1 MACPTILRLLLEI
14 VECGID
20 ISSYLLGLRGIGLNN
35 IDLSIIIVNYKSWG
49 VLQQC
54 LDSFQQFPPKLSHEI
69 IVIDND
75 SQDGEFEVFGKNN
88 LQIFAGINNNG
99 LSATKEIYPFYS
111 AYQNDTSFYLE
122 RGETFKVTPSFKY
135 KPSTKFVWI
144 EDFERSSISLEST
157 PSSASKIDIIQFDIF
172 EGFQSGKVSLDLT
185 NPYTEILSD
194 EKFRLERNGLKVYL
208 ELNFKGSQAFTVEL
222 WSNNVDGSI
231 YKDNILGLIP
241 VQDRWKKIYIE
252 LTEYVNRNT
261 QAETYQ
267 IAFICNPTTISESTY
282 FNIDN
287 IKLLAF

>member
-1 MACPTILRLLLEI
+1 MGLRRFFSLLCVLLLGGCEI
-14 VECGID
+14 FEPTVKVPAYLEVSGYSFKAD
-20 ISSYLLGLRGIGLNN
+20 ELTEGTSSENITTCYVYLNN
-35 IDLSIIIVNYKSWG
+35 SQLG
-49 VLQQC
+49 V
-54 LDSFQQFPPKLSHEI
+54 FKYPIEI
-69 IVIDND
+69 PLLA
-75 SQDGEFEVFGKNN
+75 EGKNN

-157 PSSASKIDIIQFDIF
+157 TSSASKIDIIQFDIF
-172 EGFQSGKVSLDLT
+172 EGFQSGKVSVDFT

-194 EKFRLERNGLKVYL
+194 EKFKLERNGLKVYL